1 MNSVLEAFAELQHIS
16 SAGVQ
21 FANIRGQLKRYS
33 YDELIRYGQ
42 YFAGALLRAGVQRGE
57 PVILVMTE
65 PENAVIA
72 ILGCMIAGCPPAP
85 VYPPMNLQAV
95 SNFLKF
101 IGHVAD
107 RSGATYLVADAQP
120 YTFLGN
126 VPHES
131 PGIRGVEK
139 FANLMR
145 GSSSEDIRLEDRPVA
160 FLQFTSGSTS
170 APKGVVVEH
179 RGLAANLQMIRSA
192 SRMDHSSCVVTWL
205 PVYHDM
211 GLIGTVLNA
220 ITLPCNLVVLPPI
233 VFLKKPRLWLE
244 LITQFRGTHT
254 AAPNFAYGLCVRR
267 VPNTDGIDLSSMTTF
282 ICGAEPVL
290 PRTMESFVRH
300 YSSNGLRPGAMVPA
314 FGLAEATLAVSFSP
328 HLRGLAVDEVD
339 LEGLSHHRLANAAP
353 QSLKTIRIASCGLP
367 LDGLSIR
374 IASESGEPLKDRH
387 VGEIQITGASVSP
400 GYVGDPDATR
410 ASRTADGWLRTGDLG
425 YFANGELH
433 PCGRIKDIIIIRGKN
448 FHAHDLE
455 SLASEVHGVRTG
467 NVVAFSIH
475 EEGGES
481 LVVVAES
488 RDEKRDQ
495 EIAKGVRA
503 HLAETA
509 GITPD
514 DVLIVPAG
522 TLPKTSSG
530 KLKRFETKSLYQ
542 SGRLFDSKPGTLTA
556 LAVAAK
562 STLGFLRKK

>member
-1 MNSVLEAFAELQHIS
+1 MNSVLEAFAELQHVRDT
-16 SAGVQ
+16 GVQ
-21 FANIRGQLKRYS
+21 FANIRGELKRHS
-33 YDELIRYGQ
+33 YADLIQYGRC
-42 YFAGALLRAGVQRGE
+42 FAGALLRSGVQRGE

-72 ILGCMIAGCPPAP
+72 ILGCMIAGNPPAP

-107 RSGATYLVADAQP
+107 RSGATFLVADAQP
-120 YTFLGN
+120 YAFLGN

-131 PGIRGVEK
+131 PGIRGVER
-139 FANLMR
+139 FGNLMR
-145 GSSSEDIRLEDRPVA
+145 GSNKEEIRLEDREIA

-170 APKGVVVEH
+170 APKGVIVEH

-192 SRMDHSSCVVTWL
+192 SRMDQSSCVVTWL

-267 VPNTDGIDLSSMTTF
+267 VPNTEGIDLSSMTTF

-300 YSSNGLRPGAMVPA
+300 YSSSGLRPGAMVPA

-339 LEGLSHHRLANAAP
+339 LETLSHHRRATSSP
-353 QSLKTIRIASCGLP
+353 HSLKTIRVASCGTP
-367 LDGLSIR
+367 LDGLRVR
-374 IASESGEPLKDRH
+374 IAAESGEILRDRE
-387 VGEIQITGASVSP
+387 VGEIQIVGGSVTP
-400 GYVGDPDATR
+400 GYVGDMDATR
-410 ASRTADGWLRTGDLG
+410 ASRTHDGWLRTGDLG

-467 NVVAFSIH
+467 NVAAFSIH
-475 EEGGES
+475 QESGEA
-481 LVVVAES
+481 LIVVAES
-488 RDEKRDQ
+488 REEKRDQ
-495 EIAKGVRA
+495 EIAKNVRA

-514 DVLIVPAG
+514 DVMIVPAG

-530 KLKRFETKSLYQ
+530 KLKRFETRSLYQ
-542 SGRLFDSKPGTLTA
+542 SGRLFKAKPGKFAA

-562 STLGFLRKK
+562 STIGFLRKK